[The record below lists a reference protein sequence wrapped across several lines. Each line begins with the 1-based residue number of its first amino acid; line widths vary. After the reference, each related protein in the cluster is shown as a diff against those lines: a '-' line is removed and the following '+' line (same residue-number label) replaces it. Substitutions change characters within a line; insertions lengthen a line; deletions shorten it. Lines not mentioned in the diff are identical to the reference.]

1 MERPYLE
8 NSTKQS
14 AKHVGF
20 KKEMHSQRLVQTNLA
35 YTSQSLRQPMKPLL
49 LAAVSSHKQQSN
61 VEHHR
66 QKHSSSESIT
76 DRGRS
81 NSISLAASKHFVRE
95 QERYLSNSGTLTS
108 IDSNMSFD
116 EVKTGTSKKQKK
128 YFTHG
133 EENLSPIQLSSQEVC
148 DSHFKVSA
156 SQYDSLIIGSPNRP
170 VTPGDLANVYRPSLD
185 RRSNAL
191 RSILKS
197 SQTSASLHRSMLSL
211 GDSNYKAKHASS
223 ETASISPLR
232 FSTYNHVNLPSG
244 DGREEWSSEAYSDV
258 WKHQNVPIIPN
269 CDSFVANNNRK
280 GYYPVW
286 DACPLCLSTKYQIC
300 PGLTCVCSRC
310 ENADSCMTCT
320 EAEVLTDDYHSPSPF
335 ITTGRKTMS
344 LTESL
349 TIPDQDTKNTHHS
362 HSAACQRSA
371 DFLCNFP
378 IKSMNLTHQ
387 VSEMETDQRVSVD
400 GEQPGVEDPFS
411 NTVENRKDLSDK
423 YSDYHLHS
431 SMKFQAKSIHS
442 VSIVNTYTKQHRD
455 PNDLWIQDTAQCLAL
470 PGLPQTH
477 NESTSSPENLCSE
490 AQEEER
496 SDLRPTGIGSR
507 TPRIKPVSGYSK
519 KSTSQEGETFNLKSE
534 DHNRSHCWEHG
545 PMLMEPFVGNVPTD
559 HFRPTSPLGDS
570 QQLQSTEPRGFPL
583 DGGWT
588 KRPVKRYLKLYHH
601 WLLLRCLSAWNC
613 FVQQRYAAA
622 VSLQERQLLRKGLHA
637 LHWAVQFT
645 QIQEKLLER
654 RQRARL
660 LAHSFKRWRLAA
672 RPSQCQLVAG
682 APNTTDKFCAIHPRK
697 PVTLQLIR
705 TKIYKLWRNQQEAA
719 QLLSLA
725 SLHGHACFDAWAC
738 FCGQKIACQQAL
750 ERRQIE
756 SLRSFFLQWRTML
769 QLKLGEKVH
778 LFQLCHTQTH
788 QQTTAFACWSHGKD
802 DVFIQDG
809 VSETCIE
816 AENIQVSC
824 REPRSLDGICPDE
837 TLQDWRK
844 DTYKVQLNRIP
855 TWSRLQD
862 ALQLWPEEPFQPH
875 LRFSKHLPQQ
885 DCTVTLVDTEESSD
899 TNCSCPEQGTELRP
913 HRLHETIPANRVDLE
928 KAGKWLQHKVEKHL
942 VEQHLA
948 CWAAR
953 FRQVRRVERFH
964 QWSLL
969 ARVFLS
975 WSQWKQGRCR
985 TRELIERFSFVRQ
998 CRVVLSLWKMRLLQK
1013 LEADRRCR
1021 EILHQ
1026 QIQKAMTQWHTYTRN
1041 RRQLCELQA
1050 CFQSIQ
1056 EQKVKLLIL
1065 SNWQQKTERQR
1076 NMKLVAD
1083 EMVQRRYLQA
1093 WYLVTLRTEERRQN
1107 LWAFQTGQTR
1117 RALWRVFSWWKYCCE
1132 LRRYSE
1138 YHRQLQTAQRA
1149 AHCWKQK
1156 MLLGRAIRHR
1166 HTILTQIFFRSWKE
1180 AVRLF
1185 QLSYQFAVNIEERRL
1200 RLLLNAWANLVKERK
1215 TIDVQLNLIISA
1227 AQQRVMQAAFH
1238 QMVALYRKQK
1248 EVVKFY
1254 HLTLLRRSLL
1264 SWAEFVHQQKQWAL
1278 TVSSQV
1284 SVLQLRSVFV
1294 MWINQLILHRK
1305 LILMVQKRNERILQ
1319 KALRS
1324 WYKEMQAVRHHS
1336 RYVSQKFV
1344 SRWVL
1349 NVLARKPENLW
1360 NRVEYQAEEH
1370 YRNQLCKRFLIIWR
1384 HKTLLQQ
1391 FREKKRFEEMQV
1403 IWEQWRGF
1411 TVNMLV
1417 TRGLFQQRLEG
1428 KAWQMWRRRF
1438 VQTQVSRA
1446 FAAQDDRILM
1456 SDGSWNSHQKQ
1467 EQVAGTLDDFPSLL
1481 RPIVVPTA
1489 VLDEISHRLRMEPVP
1504 FFGSVTL
1511 GFHCLVQLD
1520 CCKTGRG

>member
-1 MERPYLE
+1 MMNRDKRSRRRDTPKRGSSKRMTRFTLGTFLVTRDYNKVQENLTMRASAESRGLTADLCHTSPTTCNGKVRQNMERPYLE
-8 NSTKQS
+8 NSTRQS

-66 QKHSSSESIT
+66 QKHSSSDSIT
-76 DRGRS
+76 DRGR
-81 NSISLAASKHFVRE
+81 SISLAASKHFVRA

-108 IDSNMSFD
+108 INFNMSFD

-128 YFTHG
+128 YFAHG
-133 EENLSPIQLSSQEVC
+133 EENLSQIQLSSQEAG

-156 SQYDSLIIGSPNRP
+156 SQYESLIIGSPNRP
-170 VTPGDLANVYRPSLD
+170 VTPGNLANVYRPSLD
-185 RRSNAL
+185 RRSNTL

-211 GDSNYKAKHASS
+211 GDSNYKAKHASR

-232 FSTYNHVNLPSG
+232 FSTYNTVNLPSG
-244 DGREEWSSEAYSDV
+244 DGKEEWSSEAYSNV

-269 CDSFVANNNRK
+269 CDSFLANNNRK

-286 DACPLCLSTKYQIC
+286 DACPLCLRTKY
-300 PGLTCVCSRC
+300 
-310 ENADSCMTCT
+310 
-320 EAEVLTDDYHSPSPF
+320 
-335 ITTGRKTMS
+335 
-344 LTESL
+344 
-349 TIPDQDTKNTHHS
+349 
-362 HSAACQRSA
+362 
-371 DFLCNFP
+371 
-378 IKSMNLTHQ
+378 
-387 VSEMETDQRVSVD
+387 
-400 GEQPGVEDPFS
+400 
-411 NTVENRKDLSDK
+411 
-423 YSDYHLHS
+423 
-431 SMKFQAKSIHS
+431 
-442 VSIVNTYTKQHRD
+442 
-455 PNDLWIQDTAQCLAL
+455 
-470 PGLPQTH
+470 
-477 NESTSSPENLCSE
+477 
-490 AQEEER
+490 
-496 SDLRPTGIGSR
+496 
-507 TPRIKPVSGYSK
+507 
-519 KSTSQEGETFNLKSE
+519 
-534 DHNRSHCWEHG
+534 
-545 PMLMEPFVGNVPTD
+545 
-559 HFRPTSPLGDS
+559 
-570 QQLQSTEPRGFPL
+570 QSTEPRGFPL

-601 WLLLRCLSAWNC
+601 RLLLRCLSAWNC
-613 FVQQRYAAA
+613 FAQQRYAAA

-637 LHWAVQFT
+637 LHWAVQFSK
-645 QIQEKLLER
+645 IQEKLLER

-660 LAHSFKRWRLAA
+660 LAHSFKRWTVAA
-672 RPSQCQLVAG
+672 RPSQCQLVTG
-682 APNTTDKFCAIHPRK
+682 APNTTDKFCTIHPRK

-705 TKIYKLWRNQQEAA
+705 TKTYKLWRNQQEAA

-725 SLHGHACFDAWAC
+725 SLHGHACFDAWAR

-756 SLRSFFLQWRTML
+756 SLRSFFLQWRSML
-769 QLKLGEKVH
+769 QLKRGENLH

-788 QQTTAFACWSHGKD
+788 QQTTDWPELQLFASTESSNPANSTPSSRVSRWRLVHSTENPVVQAFACWSHGKD

-809 VSETCIE
+809 VSETCVE

-855 TWSRLQD
+855 TCSRLQD
-862 ALQLWPEEPFQPH
+862 ALQLWPAEPFQHH

-885 DCTVTLVDTEESSD
+885 DCTVTLVDTEGSSD

-948 CWAAR
+948 CWVAQ

-969 ARVFLS
+969 ARAFLS
-975 WSQWKQGRCR
+975 WSQWRQGRCR

-998 CRVVLSLWKMRLLQK
+998 CRVLLSLWKMRLLQK

-1041 RRQLCELQA
+1041 RRQLYDLQA
-1050 CFQSIQ
+1050 YFQSVKK
-1056 EQKVKLLIL
+1056 QKVKLLIL
-1065 SNWQQKTERQR
+1065 SNWQQKAERQR
-1076 NMKLVAD
+1076 DMKIVAD
-1083 EMVQRRYLQA
+1083 GMVQRRYLQA
-1093 WYLVTLRTEERRQN
+1093 WYLVTLRIEERKQN

-1117 RALWRVFSWWKYCCE
+1117 QTLWRVFSWWKYCCE
-1132 LRRYSE
+1132 LRCYSE

-1149 AHCWKQK
+1149 VHCWKQK

-1166 HTILTQIFFRSWKE
+1166 HTIITQIFFRSWKE
-1180 AVRLF
+1180 TVRLF

-1215 TIDVQLNLIISA
+1215 TVDAQLRLMISA

-1264 SWAEFVHQQKQWAL
+1264 SWAEFVHQQKQWVL

-1294 MWINQLILHRK
+1294 MWMNQLTLHRK
-1305 LILMVQKRNERILQ
+1305 LILMVQKRNEQILQ

-1349 NVLARKPENLW
+1349 NVLARKPENLR
-1360 NRVEYQAEEH
+1360 NGVEYQAEEH
-1370 YRNQLCKRFLIIWR
+1370 YRNQLCKQFLIIWW

-1391 FREKKRFEEMQV
+1391 FREKKRVEEMQA
-1403 IWEQWRGF
+1403 IWEQWKGF

-1417 TRGLFQQRLEG
+1417 TRGLCQQRLEG

-1438 VQTQVSRA
+1438 IQTQVSRA

-1456 SDGSWNSHQKQ
+1456 SDVFTAWY
-1467 EQVAGTLDDFPSLL
+1467 SLT
-1481 RPIVVPTA
+1481 VVKREGA
-1489 VLDEISHRLRMEPVP
+1489 E
-1504 FFGSVTL
+1504 
-1511 GFHCLVQLD
+1511 
-1520 CCKTGRG
+1520 

>member
-1 MERPYLE
+1 MMNRDKRSRRRDTPKRGSSKRMTRFTLGTFLVTRDYNKVQENLTMRASAESRGLTADLCHTSPTTCNGKVRQNMERPYLE
-8 NSTKQS
+8 NSTRQS

-66 QKHSSSESIT
+66 QKHSSSDSIT
-76 DRGRS
+76 DRGR
-81 NSISLAASKHFVRE
+81 SISLAASKHFVRA

-108 IDSNMSFD
+108 INFNMSFD

-128 YFTHG
+128 YFAHG
-133 EENLSPIQLSSQEVC
+133 EENLSQIQLSSQEAG

-156 SQYDSLIIGSPNRP
+156 SQYESLIIGSPNRP
-170 VTPGDLANVYRPSLD
+170 VTPGNLANVYRPSLD
-185 RRSNAL
+185 RRSNTL

-211 GDSNYKAKHASS
+211 GDSNYKAKHASR
-223 ETASISPLR
+223 ET
-232 FSTYNHVNLPSG
+232 
-244 DGREEWSSEAYSDV
+244 
-258 WKHQNVPIIPN
+258 
-269 CDSFVANNNRK
+269 
-280 GYYPVW
+280 
-286 DACPLCLSTKYQIC
+286 
-300 PGLTCVCSRC
+300 
-310 ENADSCMTCT
+310 
-320 EAEVLTDDYHSPSPF
+320 
-335 ITTGRKTMS
+335 
-344 LTESL
+344 
-349 TIPDQDTKNTHHS
+349 
-362 HSAACQRSA
+362 
-371 DFLCNFP
+371 
-378 IKSMNLTHQ
+378 
-387 VSEMETDQRVSVD
+387 
-400 GEQPGVEDPFS
+400 
-411 NTVENRKDLSDK
+411 
-423 YSDYHLHS
+423 
-431 SMKFQAKSIHS
+431 
-442 VSIVNTYTKQHRD
+442 
-455 PNDLWIQDTAQCLAL
+455 
-470 PGLPQTH
+470 
-477 NESTSSPENLCSE
+477 
-490 AQEEER
+490 
-496 SDLRPTGIGSR
+496 
-507 TPRIKPVSGYSK
+507 
-519 KSTSQEGETFNLKSE
+519 
-534 DHNRSHCWEHG
+534 
-545 PMLMEPFVGNVPTD
+545 
-559 HFRPTSPLGDS
+559 
-570 QQLQSTEPRGFPL
+570 STEPRGFPL

-601 WLLLRCLSAWNC
+601 RLLLRCLSAWNC
-613 FVQQRYAAA
+613 FAQQRYAAA

-637 LHWAVQFT
+637 LHWAVQFSK
-645 QIQEKLLER
+645 IQEKLLER

-660 LAHSFKRWRLAA
+660 LAHSFKRWTVAA
-672 RPSQCQLVAG
+672 RPSQCQLVTG
-682 APNTTDKFCAIHPRK
+682 APNTTDKFCTIHPRK

-705 TKIYKLWRNQQEAA
+705 TKTYKLWRNQQEAA

-725 SLHGHACFDAWAC
+725 SLHGHACFDAWAR

-756 SLRSFFLQWRTML
+756 SLRSFFLQWRSML
-769 QLKLGEKVH
+769 QLKRGENLH

-788 QQTTAFACWSHGKD
+788 QQTTDWPELQLFASTESSNPANSTPSSRVSRWRLVHSTENPVVQAFACWSHGKD

-809 VSETCIE
+809 VSETCVE

-855 TWSRLQD
+855 TCSRLQD
-862 ALQLWPEEPFQPH
+862 ALQLWPAEPFQHH

-885 DCTVTLVDTEESSD
+885 DCTVTLVDTEGSSD

-948 CWAAR
+948 CWVAQ

-969 ARVFLS
+969 ARAFLS
-975 WSQWKQGRCR
+975 WSQWRQGRCR

-998 CRVVLSLWKMRLLQK
+998 CRVLLSLWKMRLLQK

-1041 RRQLCELQA
+1041 RRQLYDLQA
-1050 CFQSIQ
+1050 YFQSVKK
-1056 EQKVKLLIL
+1056 QKVKLLIL
-1065 SNWQQKTERQR
+1065 SNWQQKAERQR
-1076 NMKLVAD
+1076 DMKIVAD
-1083 EMVQRRYLQA
+1083 GMVQRRYLQA
-1093 WYLVTLRTEERRQN
+1093 WYLVTLRIEERKQN

-1117 RALWRVFSWWKYCCE
+1117 QTLWRVFSWWKYCCE
-1132 LRRYSE
+1132 LRCYSE

-1149 AHCWKQK
+1149 VHCWKQK

-1166 HTILTQIFFRSWKE
+1166 HTIITQIFFRSWKE
-1180 AVRLF
+1180 TVRLF

-1215 TIDVQLNLIISA
+1215 TVDAQLRLMISA

-1264 SWAEFVHQQKQWAL
+1264 SWAEFVHQQKQWVL

-1294 MWINQLILHRK
+1294 MWMNQLTLHRK
-1305 LILMVQKRNERILQ
+1305 LILMVQKRNEQILQ

-1349 NVLARKPENLW
+1349 NVLARKPENLR
-1360 NRVEYQAEEH
+1360 NGVEYQAEEH
-1370 YRNQLCKRFLIIWR
+1370 YRNQLCKQFLIIWW

-1391 FREKKRFEEMQV
+1391 FREKKRVEEMQA
-1403 IWEQWRGF
+1403 IWEQWKGF

-1417 TRGLFQQRLEG
+1417 TRGLCQQRLEG

-1438 VQTQVSRA
+1438 IQTQVSRA

-1456 SDGSWNSHQKQ
+1456 SDVFTAWY
-1467 EQVAGTLDDFPSLL
+1467 SLT
-1481 RPIVVPTA
+1481 VVKREGA
-1489 VLDEISHRLRMEPVP
+1489 E
-1504 FFGSVTL
+1504 
-1511 GFHCLVQLD
+1511 
-1520 CCKTGRG
+1520 

>member
-1 MERPYLE
+1 MMNRDKRSRRRDTPKRGSSKRMTRFTLGTFLVTRDYNKVQENLTMRASAESRGLTADLCHTSPTTCNGKVRQNMERPYLE
-8 NSTKQS
+8 NSTRQS

-66 QKHSSSESIT
+66 QKHSSSDSIT
-76 DRGRS
+76 DRGR
-81 NSISLAASKHFVRE
+81 SISLAASKHFVRA

-108 IDSNMSFD
+108 INFNMSFD

-128 YFTHG
+128 YFAHG
-133 EENLSPIQLSSQEVC
+133 EENLSQIQLSSQEAG

-156 SQYDSLIIGSPNRP
+156 SQYESLIIGSPNRP
-170 VTPGDLANVYRPSLD
+170 VTPGNLANVYRPSLD
-185 RRSNAL
+185 RRSNTL

-211 GDSNYKAKHASS
+211 GDSNYKAKHASR
-223 ETASISPLR
+223 ET
-232 FSTYNHVNLPSG
+232 
-244 DGREEWSSEAYSDV
+244 
-258 WKHQNVPIIPN
+258 
-269 CDSFVANNNRK
+269 
-280 GYYPVW
+280 
-286 DACPLCLSTKYQIC
+286 
-300 PGLTCVCSRC
+300 
-310 ENADSCMTCT
+310 
-320 EAEVLTDDYHSPSPF
+320 
-335 ITTGRKTMS
+335 
-344 LTESL
+344 
-349 TIPDQDTKNTHHS
+349 
-362 HSAACQRSA
+362 
-371 DFLCNFP
+371 
-378 IKSMNLTHQ
+378 
-387 VSEMETDQRVSVD
+387 
-400 GEQPGVEDPFS
+400 
-411 NTVENRKDLSDK
+411 
-423 YSDYHLHS
+423 
-431 SMKFQAKSIHS
+431 
-442 VSIVNTYTKQHRD
+442 
-455 PNDLWIQDTAQCLAL
+455 
-470 PGLPQTH
+470 
-477 NESTSSPENLCSE
+477 
-490 AQEEER
+490 
-496 SDLRPTGIGSR
+496 
-507 TPRIKPVSGYSK
+507 
-519 KSTSQEGETFNLKSE
+519 
-534 DHNRSHCWEHG
+534 
-545 PMLMEPFVGNVPTD
+545 
-559 HFRPTSPLGDS
+559 
-570 QQLQSTEPRGFPL
+570 STEPRGFPL

-588 KRPVKRYLKLYHH
+588 KRPVK
-601 WLLLRCLSAWNC
+601 S
-613 FVQQRYAAA
+613 
-622 VSLQERQLLRKGLHA
+622 
-637 LHWAVQFT
+637 
-645 QIQEKLLER
+645 
-654 RQRARL
+654 
-660 LAHSFKRWRLAA
+660 
-672 RPSQCQLVAG
+672 
-682 APNTTDKFCAIHPRK
+682 
-697 PVTLQLIR
+697 
-705 TKIYKLWRNQQEAA
+705 
-719 QLLSLA
+719 
-725 SLHGHACFDAWAC
+725 ACFDAWAR

-756 SLRSFFLQWRTML
+756 SLRSFFLQWRSML
-769 QLKLGEKVH
+769 QLKRGENLH

-788 QQTTAFACWSHGKD
+788 QQTTDWPELQLFASTESSNPANSTPSSRVSRWRLVHSTENPVVQAFACWSHGKD

-809 VSETCIE
+809 VSETCVE

-855 TWSRLQD
+855 TCSRLQD
-862 ALQLWPEEPFQPH
+862 ALQLWPAEPFQHH

-885 DCTVTLVDTEESSD
+885 DCTVTLVDTEGSSD

-948 CWAAR
+948 CWVAQ

-969 ARVFLS
+969 ARAFLS
-975 WSQWKQGRCR
+975 WSQWRQGRCR

-998 CRVVLSLWKMRLLQK
+998 CRVLLSLWKMRLLQK

-1041 RRQLCELQA
+1041 RRQLYDLQA
-1050 CFQSIQ
+1050 YFQSVKK
-1056 EQKVKLLIL
+1056 QKVKLLIL
-1065 SNWQQKTERQR
+1065 SNWQQKAERQR
-1076 NMKLVAD
+1076 DMKIVAD
-1083 EMVQRRYLQA
+1083 GMVQRRYLQA
-1093 WYLVTLRTEERRQN
+1093 WYLVTLRIEERKQN

-1117 RALWRVFSWWKYCCE
+1117 QTLWRVFSWWKYCCE
-1132 LRRYSE
+1132 LRCYSE

-1149 AHCWKQK
+1149 VHCWKQK

-1166 HTILTQIFFRSWKE
+1166 HTIITQIFFRSWKE
-1180 AVRLF
+1180 TVRLF

-1215 TIDVQLNLIISA
+1215 TVDAQLRLMISA

-1264 SWAEFVHQQKQWAL
+1264 SWAEFVHQQKQWVL

-1294 MWINQLILHRK
+1294 MWMNQLTLHRK
-1305 LILMVQKRNERILQ
+1305 LILMVQKRNEQILQ

-1349 NVLARKPENLW
+1349 NVLARKPENLR
-1360 NRVEYQAEEH
+1360 NGVEYQAEEH
-1370 YRNQLCKRFLIIWR
+1370 YRNQLCKQFLIIWW

-1391 FREKKRFEEMQV
+1391 FREKKRVEEMQA
-1403 IWEQWRGF
+1403 IWEQWKGF

-1417 TRGLFQQRLEG
+1417 TRGLCQQRLEG

-1438 VQTQVSRA
+1438 IQTQVSRA

-1456 SDGSWNSHQKQ
+1456 SDVFTAWY
-1467 EQVAGTLDDFPSLL
+1467 SLT
-1481 RPIVVPTA
+1481 VVKREGA
-1489 VLDEISHRLRMEPVP
+1489 E
-1504 FFGSVTL
+1504 
-1511 GFHCLVQLD
+1511 
-1520 CCKTGRG
+1520 